1 MIRFIAPLVGFLAL
15 ISSSATAAP
24 DIIVDDY
31 AVYLGLNFA
40 SISTD
45 SSANYDGAFTYLLG
59 ARASTQIS
67 PNFYLVPG
75 AQLARRGF
83 GIAAL
88 GTEYKY
94 RQTYLE
100 FPILFMLRLPSAGV
114 PLVPYFAGGPNL
126 GLKLASGCSA
136 EGAGVTTC
144 TASGGDLDANLFD
157 LAIDVLAGAEFPMD
171 DGRSLG
177 AEIRYH
183 HGLTSFTNRAGS
195 AHHRGV
201 EVVGSFHF

>member
-1 MIRFIAPLVGFLAL
+1 MNRFIAPLLGLFAL
-15 ISSSATAAP
+15 VSSATAEEIFFQDP
-24 DIIVDDY
+24 T
-31 AVYLGLNFA
+31 VYLGLNFA

-45 SSANYDGAFTYLLG
+45 GAGNYDGAFTYLLG
-59 ARASTQIS
+59 ARAATTLS

-75 AQLARRGF
+75 AQIARRGF
-83 GIAAL
+83 GIALL

-100 FPILFMLRLPSAGV
+100 FPILFMLKLPSQGV

-126 GLKLASGCSA
+126 GLRLGSGCSA

-144 TASGGDLDANLFD
+144 VAVGELDANLFD
-157 LAIDVLAGAEFPMD
+157 LGFDFVAGAEFPMD

-183 HGLTSFTNRAGS
+183 HGLTSFTDRAGS

-201 EVVGSFHF
+201 EIVGSFHF